1 MRLPNRIHIF
11 GASGSGT
18 TSLAA
23 AIAGK
28 HGHRH
33 LDTDDF
39 FWVPTDP
46 PYREKRPREQ
56 RLELL
61 RQALQDSASWVLS
74 GSLCGWGDAL
84 IPEFDLVVFL
94 VVPTPIR
101 LVRLRAREVARYGH
115 QAIDAGGKLHKAYVE
130 FLEWASGYDTGG
142 PDMRSRALHEAW
154 LAVIPGAV
162 LRLEGD
168 RSVGEQLAQIEASI
182 GRGLL
187 TSACSRRPSAAADTA
202 R

>member
-1 MRLPNRIHIF
+1 MQVPKRIHIF

-18 TSLAA
+18 TRLAS

-39 FWVPTDP
+39 FWVPTNP
-46 PYREKRPREQ
+46 PFRETRPVDQ
-56 RLELL
+56 RLALL
-61 RQALQDSASWVLS
+61 GQARRGPGPWVLS
-74 GSLCGWGDAL
+74 GSLCGWGDPL

-94 VVPTPIR
+94 VVPTPVR
-101 LVRLRAREVARYGH
+101 LARLRARELARYGH
-115 QAIDAGGKLHKAYVE
+115 QAIAAGGELHQAHVE
-130 FLEWASGYDTGG
+130 FLEWAGGYDTGG
-142 PDMRSRALHEAW
+142 LEMRSRALHEAW
-154 LAVIPGAV
+154 VAALPGAV

-168 RSVGEQLAQIEASI
+168 RSVDEHLTRIEASMAGGLPMSPC
-182 GRGLL
+182 GRP
-187 TSACSRRPSAAADTA
+187 PSAAADTV